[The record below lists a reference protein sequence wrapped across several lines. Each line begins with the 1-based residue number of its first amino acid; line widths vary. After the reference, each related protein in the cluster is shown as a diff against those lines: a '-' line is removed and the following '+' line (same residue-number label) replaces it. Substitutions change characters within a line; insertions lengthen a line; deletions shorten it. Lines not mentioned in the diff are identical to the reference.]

1 MFKVSQP
8 FVGVHLVTQN
18 VRKATTVSILNL
30 SDVHYDSR
38 KCDRELLTKHLRQ
51 AESRGALVF
60 INGDLFD
67 LMQGRYDPRHGKYDI
82 RPEYKSATYLDD
94 VINDCAEYLSKFRVT
109 YIIGQGNHETN
120 IVKRLETN
128 PIERVVERLKFM
140 GVNAHMG
147 WYSGLL
153 CVRMGYDSKNPEH
166 NETACVRTTKIYYHH
181 GSGGGSARSKGI
193 LSADIQQMMCPDADI
208 ITSGHDHNKWY
219 LPVNVDRYRRNL
231 EPYQTTVHHIRS
243 GSYKL
248 KDRNLGWEVEKG
260 FRTPRLGGW
269 WIDLKYAKIHGS
281 VHIEVGVTEA
291 I

>member
-1 MFKVSQP
+1 MIKISQP
-8 FVGVHLVTQN
+8 FVGVHLVQQN
-18 VRKATTVSILNL
+18 VRKSNTVTILNL

-38 KCDRELLTKHLRQ
+38 KCDRELLTKHLKQ

-67 LMQGRYDPRHGKYDI
+67 LMQGKYDPRHGKYDI

-94 VINDCAEYLSKFRVT
+94 VINDCAEYLAKFRVT

-140 GVNAHMG
+140 GQQAHMG

-153 CVRMGYDSKNPEH
+153 CIRQGYESTEPNKGDLQ
-166 NETACVRTTKIYYHH
+166 TVRTTKIYYHH

-193 LSADIQQMMCPDADI
+193 LSADIQQLSCPDADV

-219 LPVNVDRYRRNL
+219 LPVNVDRYRKNL

-269 WIDLKYAKIHGS
+269 WIDVAYVKSHGGS
-281 VHIEVGVTEA
+281 RVEITVTEA
-291 I
+291 Y

>member
-1 MFKVSQP
+1 MSFTIKNP
-8 FVGVHLVTQN
+8 YVGVHVIEKNIRNSKQL
-18 VRKATTVSILNL
+18 SILNL

-38 KCDRELLTKHLRQ
+38 KCDRELLTKHLKQ
-51 AESRGALVF
+51 AQERGALVF

-94 VINDCAEYLSKFRVT
+94 VINDCADYLSKFRVS
-109 YIIGQGNHETN
+109 YILGQGNHETN

-140 GVNAHMG
+140 GMNAHMA

-153 CVRMGYDSKNPEH
+153 CVKMGYSDPKGEDLNSCN
-166 NETACVRTTKIYYHH
+166 RTIKIYYHH

-193 LSADIQQMMCPDADI
+193 LSADINQMMCPDADI

-219 LPVNVDRYRRNL
+219 LPVNVDRYRSNL

-243 GSYKL
+243 GSYKQ

-269 WIDLKYAKIHGS
+269 WIDLEYNKGLKNSRIDATI
-281 VHIEVGVTEA
+281 TEA